1 LELPLLEVYYSMRI
15 LRRPRAPLWNSW
27 KRRTY
32 YQKRPAPSTYRSG
45 ILKHKIEELR
55 KMPVEQIN
63 RE

>member
-1 LELPLLEVYYSMRI
+1 MRI
-15 LRRPRAPLWNSW
+15 LLRPRAPLWNSW